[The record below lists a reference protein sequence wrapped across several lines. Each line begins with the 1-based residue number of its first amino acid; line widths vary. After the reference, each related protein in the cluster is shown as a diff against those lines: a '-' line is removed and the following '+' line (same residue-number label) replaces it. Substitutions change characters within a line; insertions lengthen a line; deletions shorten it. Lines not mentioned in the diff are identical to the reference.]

1 MEDWGRRF
9 ERLRDKYRR
18 DDGSKWTGAAIER
31 ATDGEVGS
39 HYVSDLLRGKN
50 QDPSINKIHAISK
63 TMGIARLDEWFE
75 EDDAEEK

>member
-9 ERLRDKYRR
+9 GYLLDKYRR

-31 ATDGEVGS
+31 ATGCEVGA
-39 HYVSDLLRGKN
+39 HYVNDLLRGKN
-50 QDPSINKIHAISK
+50 QNPSINKIYAISK
-63 TMGIARLDEWFE
+63 AMGIERLEEWFE